1 MAEKEPSPEIRSRRD
16 KITIGLMG
24 LTALVT
30 IIGFGVLFSL
40 WWQTSIS
47 EPYQVLQIASQEFV
61 AGRPIVAGELAERVD
76 FDHELHELG
85 QSVLPGVDQ
94 EQLSIAELQKAK
106 EQHEEWMRLRDF
118 LIGFGKV
125 SKAKTVSESRQ
136 SRQHLFDA
144 IPYLERARDGGF
156 PPGRDAQG
164 YRVLGESYYR
174 LGEYAAAI
182 ESLRL
187 AITQDPTLHRPLQ
200 PMLAEAQLKSL
211 TPIED
216 QALATIERYLDDHTL
231 VDEQRWKGELIRI
244 RALIDLQRWDE
255 ASQVLKAELSQS
267 WPKLLD
273 RRDPAAEYRDH
284 LTLLQLVL
292 PIKQAMLRYG
302 SNTIDSNDNRSAAV
316 AELAKVIPK
325 LTELQNEAAPQ
336 IGSRA
341 RLWASRALLVQGR
354 VQDALFRLTSV
365 RQQRPFDAVAILG
378 GLEEIELLA
387 ARGRGEETLQT
398 TTYMMREMVDDR
410 GFDAELITFGEFQRR
425 IGSALAELR
434 DHREYEHAIDTARRL
449 PPVLDAAEALIQEG
463 ISYREWAKVT
473 LDEHQD
479 NEGQVPNNISILA
492 RMRFR
497 AAGDAFAAA
506 AKLQFDTEE
515 YLETQWSAIEAYQ
528 EGRYFTKSI
537 RLLKP
542 YLRYEQRTRQP
553 RGLVSFGR
561 ALLAEDRPEEAIA
574 ALSSCIVEFPR
585 DPMRYDA
592 RLLAALSHAELSEL
606 DDARR
611 FLQDNL
617 EDGELTPQSTAW
629 RNSLLTMGELLY
641 QRSYRNFLEA
651 DQAEQAEKVPL
662 LRENQ
667 PLLEEAIRYLDEGAE
682 RYFGEYKRA
691 ESAAYLA
698 ARANVMASYSPRI
711 EAAST
716 QLLGAARQR
725 LRAKADQALQK
736 ALDGFIKL
744 RSYLANRE
752 EDRPLQRGEQ
762 AMLRN
767 CYLAEG
773 DVLRRMGKLD
783 DAAAVY
789 QAVELRY
796 MNEPPALEAMLGRVA
811 IVREQGKLREADMLI
826 RQANLVL
833 QRIPPEWDDRFAET
847 TRYDRQG
854 WETYLGWMND
864 RLVAGS

>member
-1 MAEKEPSPEIRSRRD
+1 MAENEPSPEIKSRRD

-30 IIGFGVLFSL
+30 AIGFGLLFSL

-47 EPYQVLQIASQEFV
+47 DPYQVLQIASQEFV

-76 FDHELHELG
+76 FDHDLHELG
-85 QSVLPGVDQ
+85 QSELPGVDQ
-94 EQLSIAELQKAK
+94 ENLSATELQEARD
-106 EQHEEWMRLRDF
+106 QHEEWMRLRDF

-125 SKAKTVSESRQ
+125 SKAQAASEPRQ
-136 SRQHLFDA
+136 SREHLHEA
-144 IPYLERARDGGF
+144 ISYLERAREGGF

-174 LGEYAAAI
+174 LGEYEDAI

-187 AITQDPTLHRPLQ
+187 AISQDPTLRRPLQ

-211 TPIED
+211 SPIED

-231 VDEQRWKGELIRI
+231 LDQQRWKGELIRI
-244 RALIDLQRWDE
+244 GALIDLNRWGE
-255 ASQVLKAELSQS
+255 ANQILNDELSQA
-267 WPKLLD
+267 WPKMLD
-273 RRDPAAEYRDH
+273 RRDPAAQYRDH
-284 LTLLQLVL
+284 LRLLQLVV
-292 PIKQAMLRYG
+292 PIKQAMLREG
-302 SNTIDSNDNRSAAV
+302 SYAIDSNDNRNPAV
-316 AELAKVIPK
+316 AELAEIIPQ
-325 LTELQNEAAPQ
+325 LAELENEAASQ
-336 IGSRA
+336 VASRA

-354 VQDALFRLTSV
+354 VQDALCRLTSV
-365 RQQRPFDAVAILG
+365 RQLRPFDAVAILG

-387 ARGRGEETLQT
+387 ARGRGEEVLQT
-398 TTYMMREMVDDR
+398 TTYIMREMVDDR
-410 GFDAELITFGEFQRR
+410 GFDAELITFDEFQRR
-425 IGSALAELR
+425 MGSALAELR
-434 DHREYEHAIDTARRL
+434 NHREYEHAIDTARRL
-449 PPVLDAAEALIQEG
+449 PPVFDAAEAFIQEG
-463 ISYREWAKVT
+463 MSYREWAGVT
-473 LDEHQD
+473 LDDHRD
-479 NEGQVPNNISILA
+479 NRGQVPNNISVLA
-492 RMRFR
+492 RTRFR

-506 AKLQFDTEE
+506 AELQFDTDE
-515 YLETQWSAIEAYQ
+515 YLKTQWFAIEAYQ
-528 EGRYFTKSI
+528 NGRHFKKSI

-542 YLRYEQRTRQP
+542 YLRYEQRALQP
-553 RGLVSFGR
+553 RGLVSYGR

-574 ALSSCIVEFPR
+574 ALSSCIAEFPR

-641 QRSYRNFLEA
+641 QRAYRNFLVA
-651 DQAEQAEKVPL
+651 DQAEQADKVPL

-698 ARANVMASYSPRI
+698 ARANVMASYSPRL

-736 ALDGFIKL
+736 ALGGFIKL
-744 RSYLANRE
+744 RAYLANRE
-752 EDRPLQRGEQ
+752 EDRPLERGEQ

-767 CYLAEG
+767 CHLAEG
-773 DVLRRMGKLD
+773 DVLRRMGRLD
-783 DAAAVY
+783 EAAEVY

-811 IVREQGKLREADMLI
+811 IAREQGKLREADLLI

-833 QRIPPEWDDRFAET
+833 QRIPAEWDDQFVET
-847 TRYDRQG
+847 TRYDREG

-864 RLVAGS
+864 RLLAGT